1 MLRTSVTKDPLPS
14 ARRASVMTMTQGDV
28 PSKVHNTLFVVFGQ
42 FIDHDLTQAP
52 IHVKGN
58 TDPHPKIKLEAML
71 HNNFE

>member
-14 ARRASVMTMTQGDV
+14 ARRASVMTMTQGDA

-58 TDPHPKIKLEAML
+58 TDPHNKDKARSYVA
-71 HNNFE
+71 